1 MSYRPAN
8 RSTGPASLHLHTAQ
22 AFEALSAG
30 LTGAVNGAWQVADA
44 DQASGIMS
52 FISGGEQWNTRR
64 TLARDFW
71 VDEHADPRSNTV

>member
-1 MSYRPAN
+1 
-8 RSTGPASLHLHTAQ
+8 
-22 AFEALSAG
+22 
-30 LTGAVNGAWQVADA
+30 
-44 DQASGIMS
+44 MS